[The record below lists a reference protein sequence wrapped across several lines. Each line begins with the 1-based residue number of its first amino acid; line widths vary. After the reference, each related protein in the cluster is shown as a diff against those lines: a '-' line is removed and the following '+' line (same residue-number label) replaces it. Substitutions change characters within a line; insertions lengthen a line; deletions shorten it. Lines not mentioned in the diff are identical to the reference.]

1 MVNVKCFMN
10 EISVDLAHYH
20 HTDHNIRTHLE
31 TYTMHIESV
40 TTHTHTHIHK
50 RMNNVNVII
59 LGSLK
64 RNAFIEL
71 IINLN
76 EKKR

>member
-1 MVNVKCFMN
+1 MVKCFMN
-10 EISVDLAHYH
+10 SVH

-31 TYTMHIESV
+31 TYTMHIKSF
-40 TTHTHTHIHK
+40 TTHPHIHK
-50 RMNNVNVII
+50 RMNNVKVII

-71 IINLN
+71 IVNLN
-76 EKKR
+76 EKKEIN